1 MHVVLY
7 SFQNFKRWQNTQ
19 LEICTLQNNGKRIE
33 VSANF
38 TFENEKYRYDTKVYD
53 NAECI
58 LNYENLANDV
68 KCKLVYVRIRSKN
81 FNIGCKA
88 EIFL

>member
-1 MHVVLY
+1 MLFCIVFKTLSGGRIHNSKSALY
-7 SFQNFKRWQNTQ
+7 RITV
-19 LEICTLQNNGKRIE
+19 RIE

-38 TFENEKYRYDTKVYD
+38 TFENKKYRYDTKVYD

-68 KCKLVYVRIRSKN
+68 RCKLVYVRIRSKN